1 MLQLLLDKDANI
13 IMLVIIII
21 VMSNNVNN
29 INLNAKCHYTYI
41 IM

>member
-13 IMLVIIII
+13 IMLIIII

-29 INLNAKCHYTYI
+29 INLNAKCHYKYI